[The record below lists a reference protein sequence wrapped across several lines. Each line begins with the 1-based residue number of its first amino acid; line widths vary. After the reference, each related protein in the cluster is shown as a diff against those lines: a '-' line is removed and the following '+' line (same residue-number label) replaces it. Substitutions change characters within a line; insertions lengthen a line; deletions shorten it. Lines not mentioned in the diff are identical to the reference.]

1 METCPQC
8 TAGLVAPGGGP
19 PWCPACEWNLGAYDE
34 RRVPQLGWRVLD
46 RRAHRLAYRLTMDPS
61 RAGGRARWLLLAA
74 SVLLLGAIAGIV
86 GLGAWI
92 VYTTWLSLATV
103 FGVLLLL
110 LGYVLRPR
118 LGRLDPDAD
127 RLEPG
132 SAPALFA
139 LLGRVADATGAPMP
153 DVVLV
158 DSRLNASASAVGLRR
173 TKVLTIGLPLWAV
186 LTPQERVALLGH
198 ELGHFVNGDV
208 RRGPLTGVATRTL
221 GELSLMLRP
230 GAPSGGSLLMMVA
243 DMLAR
248 VVLRVAYSGTVAA
261 QVLLVWLSMRESQ
274 HAEYLA
280 DDLAVRAGGTEAAVS
295 FFDLMARSATLDM
308 YVRRDARAG
317 LSPAAARTSVAALRV
332 ADPVV
337 RQRSIREE
345 VSMFASHPPSGL
357 RARRIARLSP
367 VAPAVLL
374 TDADDTA
381 IDAELDK
388 RYASARREIAIGG

>member
-1 METCPQC
+1 MPE
-8 TAGLVAPGGGP
+8 LV
-19 PWCPACEWNLGAYDE
+19 
-34 RRVPQLGWRVLD
+34 WRGLD

-61 RAGGRARWLLLAA
+61 RTGGRARLLLLAA
-74 SVLLLGAIAGIV
+74 SVLLLAATAGIA

-92 VYTTWLSLATV
+92 IYTTWLSLATV

-132 SAPALFA
+132 SAPAFFA
-139 LLGRVADATGAPMP
+139 LLRRVADATGAPMP

-173 TKVLTIGLPLWAV
+173 MKVLTIGLPLWAV
-186 LTPQERVALLGH
+186 LAPQERVALLGH

-221 GELSLMLRP
+221 GELSLIFRP
-230 GAPSGGSLLMMVA
+230 GAPSGDSLLMMAA

-248 VVLRVAYSGTVAA
+248 AVLRVVHSGTVAA

-274 HAEYLA
+274 YAEYLA
-280 DDLAVRAGGTEAAVS
+280 DDLAARAAGTEAAVS
-295 FFDLMARSATLDM
+295 FFDLLARSETLDM

-317 LSPAAARTSVAALRV
+317 LSPAAARASVAELRV

-357 RARRIARLSP
+357 RARRITQLPPA
-367 VAPAVLL
+367 APAVPL

-381 IDAELDK
+381 IDAELD
-388 RYASARREIAIGG
+388 RRHASARREIAIGG